1 MEVLRGN
8 VREYCREGKRAGK
21 RRRKRKALGRCQVRR
36 KIMTEGTF
44 TLRYIV
50 KSKLELKA
58 TCT

>member
-44 TLRYIV
+44 TF
-50 KSKLELKA
+50 S
-58 TCT
+58 